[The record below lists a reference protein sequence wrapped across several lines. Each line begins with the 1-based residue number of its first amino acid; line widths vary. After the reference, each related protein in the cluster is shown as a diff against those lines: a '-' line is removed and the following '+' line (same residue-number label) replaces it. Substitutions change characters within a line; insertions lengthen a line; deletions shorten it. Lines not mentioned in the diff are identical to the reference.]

1 MPRGVRDLSLALAIA
16 CAVVSIAWPFVE
28 RWLAVREGS
37 GGVGACPLG
46 FGVGAVQ
53 RERHRP
59 HRVDD
64 DADVNTTTY
73 INCALDASSFT
84 NNGVVTDDGG
94 TLIGSVTVSSTGRIL
109 DVRVPSS
116 SSSSAAASVRRD
128 CKGRRLVP
136 GFVDAHAHVITGG
149 FSRGMIDLSNARSR
163 SDFVE
168 TLAEGISKDDGGWT
182 LASGWD
188 ESRWTEK
195 ETPRIEWLDDRFDGV
210 KVFAL
215 RADAHVGFASAAA
228 LEAAGLMDKNVEI
241 KGGIIERDEAGT
253 PTGMVKELATA
264 AVAKAIPRR
273 KRKERDEALMAGI
286 HYLLSHGITS
296 VGDFGDIEMLAAGR
310 DGYER
315 LWEDFETLAKWDR
328 EGSLPI
334 RVTSYMPLGDYK
346 SVVKHPAWN
355 GGWTREDPKT
365 QRMSRLRLGGVK
377 AFLDGSL
384 GGRTA
389 AMLEPYADAPGTKG
403 KLMYPPGGKEE
414 QDLRRDALAA
424 DAEGLQIAVHAI
436 GDAAVEQALDVLAE
450 LLETN
455 GDKPLRRFR
464 IEHAQHLKSPID
476 EQPRRFA
483 ELGAVASV
491 QPTQTILDAESVEE
505 RLGANRAERYYAL
518 RTFLKHGVALA
529 GGSDWPIVSAD
540 VFQGIAA
547 AVQRDKEALSVDEA
561 LRMFTK
567 GGAHA
572 LRLDG
577 LVGSLNVGAMA
588 DFVIVDGSP
597 LEVTEGK
604 VPPKVIATYIGG
616 ECVYG
621 DCLR

>member
-1 MPRGVRDLSLALAIA
+1 VQVVTLRCAQDAMRVRDVSIALAIA
-16 CAVVSIAWPFVE
+16 CAVVSIAWPIVE
-28 RWLAVREGS
+28 RWVTAGGGS
-37 GGVGACPLG
+37 ACPLG
-46 FGVGAVQ
+46 FGGGTDQHA
-53 RERHRP
+53 RHQ
-59 HRVDD
+59 HHQIVVD
-64 DADVNTTTY
+64 DVNTTTY
-73 INCALDASSFT
+73 INCAL
-84 NNGVVTDDGG
+84 VDDGG
-94 TLIGSVTVSSTGRIL
+94 IGSVTVSSTGRIL
-109 DVRVPSS
+109 DVRIGET
-116 SSSSAAASVRRD
+116 AASVGRD
-128 CKGRRLVP
+128 CKRSRLVP

-149 FSRGMIDLSNARSR
+149 FARGMIDLSNARSR

-168 TLAEGISKDDGGWT
+168 TLAKGISRGDGAWT

-188 ESRWTEK
+188 ESRWSEK

-228 LEAAGLMDKNVEI
+228 LEAAGLMDENVEI

-253 PTGMVKELATA
+253 PTGVVKELATA
-264 AVAKAIPRR
+264 AVAKAIPTRT
-273 KRKERDEALMAGI
+273 RKERDEALTAGI
-286 HYLLSHGITS
+286 QYLLSHGITS
-296 VGDFGDIEMLAAGR
+296 VGDFGDIEALAAGS

-334 RVTSYMPLGDYK
+334 RVTSYMPLGDYE
-346 SVVKHPAWN
+346 SVAKHPAWN

-403 KLMYPPGGKEE
+403 KLMYPPGGEE
-414 QDLRRDALAA
+414 ERNLRRDALAA

-450 LLETN
+450 LRETN
-455 GDKPLRRFR
+455 GDNALRRFR

-476 EQPRRFA
+476 EHPRRFA

-505 RLGANRAERYYAL
+505 RLGSSRAERYYAL
-518 RTFLKHGVALA
+518 RTFLKHGVPLA

-547 AVQRDKEALSVDEA
+547 AVQRDKEALTADEA

-577 LVGSLNVGAMA
+577 LVGTLNVGAMA
-588 DFVIVDGSP
+588 DFVIVDGSL

-604 VPPKVIATYIGG
+604 PPPKVVATYVGG

-621 DCLR
+621 DCLK

>member
-1 MPRGVRDLSLALAIA
+1 MMSRRVRDVSLALAIA
-16 CAVVSIAWPFVE
+16 CAVVSIAWPIVE
-28 RWLAVREGS
+28 RWVTAREAGVGS
-37 GGVGACPLG
+37 GCPLG
-46 FGVGAVQ
+46 FGGGTDEV
-53 RERHRP
+53 ERHQRQSV
-59 HRVDD
+59 VD
-64 DADVNTTTY
+64 DVNTTTY
-73 INCALDASSFT
+73 FNCALDDA
-84 NNGVVTDDGG
+84 GG
-94 TLIGSVTVSSTGRIL
+94 IGSVTVSSTGRIL
-109 DVRVPSS
+109 DVRVGET
-116 SSSSAAASVRRD
+116 AASVGRD
-128 CKGRRLVP
+128 CNRRRLVP

-149 FSRGMIDLSNARSR
+149 FTRGMIDLSHARSR

-168 TLAEGISKDDGGWT
+168 TLAKGISRGDGAWT

-188 ESRWTEK
+188 ESRWNEK

-215 RADAHVGFASAAA
+215 RADAHVGFASAAG
-228 LEAAGLMDKNVEI
+228 LEAAGLMDENVEI
-241 KGGIIERDEAGT
+241 KGGIIERDEAGA
-253 PTGMVKELATA
+253 PTGVVKELATA

-273 KRKERDEALMAGI
+273 TRKERDEALTVGI
-286 HYLLSHGITS
+286 QYLLSHGITS
-296 VGDFGDIEMLAAGR
+296 VGDFGDIEMLAAGS

-346 SVVKHPAWN
+346 SVAKHPAWN

-365 QRMSRLRLGGVK
+365 QQISRLRLGGVK

-389 AMLEPYADAPGTKG
+389 AMLEPYSDAPGTKG
-403 KLMYPPGGKEE
+403 KLMYPPGGEE
-414 QDLRRDALAA
+414 ERNLRRDALAA

-450 LLETN
+450 LHKTN
-455 GDKPLRRFR
+455 GDNALRRFR

-476 EQPRRFA
+476 EHPRRFA

-491 QPTQTILDAESVEE
+491 QPTQTILDVESVEE

-518 RTFLKHGVALA
+518 RTFLKHGVPLA

-547 AVQRDKEALSVDEA
+547 AVQRDKEALSADEA

-577 LVGSLNVGAMA
+577 LIGTLNVGAMA

-604 VPPKVIATYIGG
+604 PPPKVVATYVGG

-621 DCLR
+621 DCLK